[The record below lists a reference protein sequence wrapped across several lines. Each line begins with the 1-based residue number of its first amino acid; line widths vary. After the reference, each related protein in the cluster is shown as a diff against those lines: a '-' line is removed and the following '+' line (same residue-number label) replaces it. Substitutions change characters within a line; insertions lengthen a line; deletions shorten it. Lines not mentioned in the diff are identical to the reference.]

1 MKKTAIGIMAVA
13 ASMMHAQSKEYS
25 LNFDSEKYTIETAQV
40 AGKEISFRAYED
52 VVYVSHPVDVRYQ
65 SMNIYIPVEYYEGK
79 NIRKYNSNT
88 APIFLPNNVGGYMP
102 AKPGTAEKTKEQART
117 MLSLSPFPKAM

>member
-1 MKKTAIGIMAVA
+1 MKKTVIGIMAVA

-25 LNFDSEKYTIETAQV
+25 LNFDSEKYTIKTAQV

-79 NIRKYNSNT
+79 NIRKYNADT
-88 APIFLPNNVGGYMP
+88 APIFLPNDN
-102 AKPGTAEKTKEQART
+102 
-117 MLSLSPFPKAM
+117 LCN

>member
-25 LNFDSEKYTIETAQV
+25 LNFDSEKYTIKTAQV

-79 NIRKYNSNT
+79 NIRKYNADT
-88 APIFLPNNVGGYMP
+88 APLRY
-102 AKPGTAEKTKEQART
+102 R
-117 MLSLSPFPKAM
+117 LHFPELEHNR